1 MRASQRNRER
11 IEAFDAEWRD
21 QLHARPPFRL
31 LSFYSFK
38 IFPLSHK
45 ISDGYFLSFD
55 AARTRHLQSAGRS
68 LRATFDIASQIR
80 LIRVALRFPVATPS
94 GSPSATRAPLPVA
107 VPVPTHINPAVIARG
122 AVETLRHLQTFD
134 KRHQGKA
141 VARRK
146 DQSETLAIAPFGQL
160 AAALAIGFFGGGA
173 GVFAYE
179 HGFFD
184 AWARL
189 WTSTP
194 ASPQAALTADPAQK
208 ASTIVAIADAPIQPV
223 VAPID
228 ATSATR
234 ETIARAPQDQTKTAS
249 DDATSLT
256 RRTPGP
262 DARTAQRSDIQ
273 ATVRKQRLKSS
284 SGHARHAGGRA
295 HPGRAVDSKAEAPRN
310 FLETFAQGLRSF

>member
-1 MRASQRNRER
+1 MRASYRNQER
-11 IEAFDAEWRD
+11 AEVFEAEWQD
-21 QLHARPPFRL
+21 QLRVRPPFRL
-31 LSFYSFK
+31 LSFYSFM

-45 ISDGYFLSFD
+45 INIGHLFSFH
-55 AARTRHLQSAGRS
+55 AARTRRLRSATRS
-68 LRATFDIASQIR
+68 LTATFDIDRQIHF
-80 LIRVALRFPVATPS
+80 IRVALRFPVAMPS
-94 GSPSATRAPLPVA
+94 RTPSATRAPLPAA
-107 VPVPTHINPAVIARG
+107 VPVSTHIDPASIARG

-141 VARRK
+141 GARRK
-146 DQSETLAIAPFGQL
+146 YQRETLAIAPFGQL
-160 AAALAIGFFGGGA
+160 VAALAIGFFGGGA

-194 ASPQAALTADPAQK
+194 ASPQAALAADPAQK
-208 ASTIVAIADAPIQPV
+208 ASAIVAITDPSIQTV
-223 VAPID
+223 VAPVD
-228 ATSATR
+228 ATP

-262 DARTAQRSDIQ
+262 EARTAQRSGIEPT
-273 ATVRKQRLKSS
+273 AGKQNLKSAP
-284 SGHARHAGGRA
+284 GHARHAGGRA
-295 HPGRAVDSKAEAPRN
+295 HPRRAAESRAEAPRN